1 MVQWLKWYSYNS
13 EHEDI
18 SLNKSEN
25 NNENLTSPKKKT
37 DIYYY
42 DFCKHK
48 AL

>member
-25 NNENLTSPKKKT
+25 NKKKKKT

-42 DFCKHK
+42 DFCKNK